1 MSELLAPVKHSPLHW
16 VLTSI
21 GANLSRRAGWEVVH
35 DFGDV
40 TQEVSSARSQVGLS
54 DFSFTTKW
62 DIQGADL
69 GDALL
74 QVSPGKVLETNRAMV
89 CETGFLSRLSPNHAM
104 WVADLPDNSVTL
116 SRLVKHAS
124 ERCLHLIDRTSG
136 FGHLILCGPKSQ
148 SVLRR
153 LVSLD
158 IRESSFPHLSCAWAP
173 MAGVRILLVRNDR
186 RDVLAYEVIVS
197 REYTEYLWTT
207 IMETGQMHRIR
218 PLGFDSMRLLGA
230 E

>member
-1 MSELLAPVKHSPLHW
+1 MSELSAPIKRSPLHW
-16 VLTSI
+16 VLTSS
-21 GANLSRRAGWEVVH
+21 GASLTRRGGWEIALS
-35 DFGDV
+35 FGDV

-69 GDALL
+69 EDALL
-74 QVSPGKVLETNRAMV
+74 RLSSEKALKTNKAMIYG
-89 CETGFLSRLSPNHAM
+89 TGFVSRLSLSHAM
-104 WVADLPDNSVTL
+104 CFAEPSDNSAAL
-116 SRLVKHAS
+116 SEFVKETS
-124 ERCLHLIDRTSG
+124 GRCVHVIDRTSG

-153 LVSLD
+153 LMSLD
-158 IRESSFPHLSCAWAP
+158 VREGSFPHLTCAWAP

-186 RDVLAYEVIVS
+186 KDMPAYEIIVS

-207 IMETGQMHRIR
+207 ILEAGQMHRIR
-218 PLGFDSMRLLGA
+218 PLGFDSVRLLGA